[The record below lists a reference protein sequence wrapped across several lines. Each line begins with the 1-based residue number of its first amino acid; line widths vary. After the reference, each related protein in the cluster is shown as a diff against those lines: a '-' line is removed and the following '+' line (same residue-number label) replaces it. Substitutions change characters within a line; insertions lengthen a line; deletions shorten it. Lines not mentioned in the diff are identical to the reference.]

1 MTAVTI
7 QPNKTVLNEV
17 KDNESHIMGKNK
29 KTKKKKQKNYGYAN
43 KRIKSLA
50 TVVVD
55 LQFTLKGIQDEAFY
69 VLDIWTL
76 R

>member
-1 MTAVTI
+1 MIVI
-7 QPNKTVLNEV
+7 LWEKQ
-17 KDNESHIMGKNK
+17 
-29 KTKKKKQKNYGYAN
+29 KKKKQKNSGYAN

-55 LQFTLKGIQDEAFY
+55 LQFTLKGIQDEAFC